1 MYGHRLP
8 VLWALKWF
16 ACKLTT
22 VPDPDLEIKGGGGV
36 GGGKRRRSPKKLFS
50 ALRASVWSKNKG
62 EGGGVP
68 KEDLFQFLDNLL
80 DNLRELLSCHNWF

>member
-22 VPDPDLEIKGGGGV
+22 VPDPDLEIKGGGGRN
-36 GGGKRRRSPKKLFS
+36 GRRSHFFRPF
-50 ALRASVWSKNKG
+50 G
-62 EGGGVP
+62 P
-68 KEDLFQFLDNLL
+68 QFGLKI
-80 DNLRELLSCHNWF
+80 RGRGRGP